1 MAYAKQGQEGKTRLE
16 RFQQTARDFGHFLY
30 NKDGEN
36 GEVQV
41 MGRNGKSWAKIT
53 VFFLIFYG
61 CLAGFFASMLAI
73 FMTTVPPREEGPKMT
88 RYLAGKQGLVP
99 VPFYEIKDYGNEKE
113 SYVDKINKL
122 LQPYKDAL
130 ESDDYNQ
137 NCTES
142 EREKGSK
149 PCAMDLSSL
158 GPCYSN
164 DTDFEYGYDEEK
176 PCIFMKINR
185 VYKWVPEP
193 KSGKDYV
200 ELSCIFHE
208 GGSPNQLEIYPS
220 DKPGFA
226 TSFYPY
232 LSEEN
237 WLPPIAAIKV
247 NTTSPAVI
255 RCEAIAENIERSETF
270 RLNRGATG
278 RVRIEIKQK

>member
-1 MAYAKQGQEGKTRLE
+1 MAYAKQGQEGKTRIE

-73 FMTTVPPREEGPKMT
+73 FMTTVPAREEGPKMT
-88 RYLAGKQGLVP
+88 RYLAGKQGLIP
-99 VPFYEIKDYGNEKE
+99 IPFYEIKNYKD
-113 SYVDKINKL
+113 VDSFVDQINKFL
-122 LQPYKDAL
+122 EPYKEAL
-130 ESDDYNQ
+130 ESDEYQ
-137 NCTES
+137 NCTDAK
-142 EREKGSK
+142 RTKDSK
-149 PCAMDLSSL
+149 PCNVDLSAL
-158 GPCYSN
+158 GPCYDNS
-164 DTDFEYGYDEEK
+164 TEFKYGYDEEK
-176 PCIFMKINR
+176 PCIFMKMNR
-185 VYKWVPEP
+185 VFDWVPEP
-193 KSGKDYV
+193 NDGLDYV
-200 ELSCIFHE
+200 QLACKFEEE
-208 GGSPNQLEIYPS
+208 GREDQLEIYPT

-226 TSFYPY
+226 ANFYPY

-247 NTTSPAVI
+247 NSTQKAVLL
-255 RCEAIAENIERSETF
+255 CEANAKNIEKSETY

-278 RVRIEIKQK
+278 RVRIEIKQG